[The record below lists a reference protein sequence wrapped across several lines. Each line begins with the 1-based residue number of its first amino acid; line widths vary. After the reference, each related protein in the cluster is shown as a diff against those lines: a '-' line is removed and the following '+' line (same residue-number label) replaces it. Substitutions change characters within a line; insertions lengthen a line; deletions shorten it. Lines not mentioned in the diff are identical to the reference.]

1 LPDYCDNFIRFKAEI
16 QRLRQELEAT
26 VERGDRQRDNL
37 QQKMANAEKDYQ
49 LALQRAKQAHEDD
62 VARLTEIK
70 VAQHLFV
77 LDTFKR
83 M

>member
-1 LPDYCDNFIRFKAEI
+1 
-16 QRLRQELEAT
+16 

-37 QQKMANAEKDYQ
+37 QQKIANAEKDYQ

-70 VAQHLFV
+70 VAQHVFV
-77 LDTFKR
+77 PISFEQHSW
-83 M
+83 